1 MTAAK
6 YANLLRAAEVVLVPP
21 TIFLDHEF
29 FAALIDDYEAINRQI
44 EDLLADMVITSG
56 AVIDRQIERLNEILS
71 SLRTAPHVERLI
83 TSALAPVIP
92 NWTTQPLA
100 IRSAAHNEDQLNRS
114 SAGLYASV
122 LNVIGYEAIG
132 AALLTVWRS
141 YFARA
146 AIVERLASGQ
156 LTNGQRMCAMVQSMV
171 NAAAAGVAFSLDPV
185 TGSQPGLCEYTAGL
199 ADRLVSGAERGLR
212 LREGDT
218 PLNIHDPLGT
228 AGAAAVFA
236 TLARL
241 RRHFDQEID
250 VEWVWDRC
258 DLHVVQ
264 VRPISTLSSGYLRRS
279 SAPAFAAIALYDA
292 EDAELEEFEPLPEF
306 AVYFRAKR
314 RPQQLLA
321 RALGLHRP
329 PALLIRY
336 NRAGLDLPHAVHL
349 LAEMRRHTTVV
360 IDASVRVRQML
371 VRGADLLSTLHALSA
386 DPQVIGVVALRVFVT
401 GDLGFITQPRNDGR
415 VALEYSRDGLLALN
429 RGTADAHMATLESDG
444 TGRPDWLDESSARV
458 IRQGVAE
465 VAQSFG
471 SVQLE
476 WVKDGDSLIMVD
488 HSPLSSALGEDPNVI
503 GNGYAHAPVMRLSDD
518 SDKLGDISQ
527 GPSISIAAVPDADS
541 LGSYVRDQV
550 RRIQGLGIP
559 PILVCRK
566 PYALLAALIP
576 HVSGFIFE
584 SAPLLSHLSI
594 LIRES
599 RKPALASPD
608 LFAGLADGTWF
619 MLDLPVA
626 KSATATDFAS

>member
-6 YANLLRAAEVVLVPP
+6 YANLLRAAEVALVPP
-21 TIFLDHEF
+21 TVFLDRDF
-29 FAALIDDYEAINRQI
+29 FAALIDDYEAIDRQI

-56 AVIDRQIERLNEILS
+56 AVIDRQIGRLNEVLS
-71 SLRTAPHVERLI
+71 SLRTTPHLEGLIAQAVAPLM
-83 TSALAPVIP
+83 P
-92 NWTTQPLA
+92 NWTMQPLA
-100 IRSAAHNEDQLNRS
+100 IRSAARNEDQLNRS
-114 SAGLYASV
+114 SAGLYTSV
-122 LNVIGYEAIG
+122 LNVVGCEAVGI
-132 AALLTVWRS
+132 ALLTVWQS
-141 YFARA
+141 YFSRA
-146 AIVERLASGQ
+146 ALVERLACGQ
-156 LTNGQRMCAMVQSMV
+156 LINGQRMCAMVQPMV
-171 NAAAAGVAFSLDPV
+171 QAAAAGVAFSLDPM
-185 TGSQPGLCEYTAGL
+185 TGSPPGLCEYTAGL
-199 ADRLVSGAERGLR
+199 ADRLVSGAERGFLLR
-212 LREGDT
+212 AGDT
-218 PLNIHDPLGT
+218 PNNSNDPLGS

-250 VEWVWDRC
+250 VEWVWDRR
-258 DLHVVQ
+258 DLHIVQ
-264 VRPISTLSSGYLRRS
+264 VRPISTLNSDVVRRS
-279 SAPAFAAIALYDA
+279 SAPVFAAIALYDA
-292 EDAELEEFEPLPEF
+292 EDAELDEFEPLPEF

-314 RPQQLLA
+314 RPLQSLA
-321 RALGLHRP
+321 RMLGLRRP

-336 NRAGLDLPHAVHL
+336 NRAGLDLPHAARIL
-349 LAEMRRHTTVV
+349 EEMMRNRTVV

-371 VRGADLLSTLHALSA
+371 VRAADLPSTLRALSA
-386 DPQVIGVVALRVFVT
+386 DPNDIGVVALRAFIT
-401 GDLGFITQPRNDGR
+401 GDLGFITQPRDDGR
-415 VALEYSRDGLLALN
+415 VALEYSRDGLLAIN
-429 RGTADAHMATLESDG
+429 RGTADAHMAILESDG
-444 TGRPDWLDESSARV
+444 SGRPDWLDESGARV

-465 VAQSFG
+465 VARSFG

-476 WVKDGDSLIMVD
+476 WVKDGESLIMVD

-503 GNGYAHAPVMRLSDD
+503 GNGYAHAPVMRLND
-518 SDKLGDISQ
+518 SDSLGDISQ

-550 RRIQGLGIP
+550 RRTQQLGVP

-608 LFAGLADGTWF
+608 LFAGLADGAWF
-619 MLDLPVA
+619 MLDLPKA
-626 KSATATDFAS
+626 KSTAATEFAS